1 VPCNSSG
8 SISSAPCPI
17 LPIISGGLT
26 LALLDILICNACNG
40 LHREA
45 RALPLANCRGSV
57 SGLSTC
63 LLFPTRPFTYGLLN
77 RDRGSVYSGKNCCQA
92 QSSSGQQLS
101 PMQYTALH
109 VLRYLTLC
117 LCHTAHT
124 VLTLE
129 PLIYP
134 LACRSRPHK
143 RYCSRKRAHPLNS
156 NTALETERKKHLFA
170 SQTSKK
176 QVCNVCSAYVAV
188 LWHYFIGHW
197 TIDSRTRETGSKTAV
212 FQGREKGEQ
221 ASGSADKQ
229 QQSRPPLHSQQP
241 VVSHHKNN
249 LCALTSF
256 SPHPS

>member
-1 VPCNSSG
+1 
-8 SISSAPCPI
+8 
-17 LPIISGGLT
+17 
-26 LALLDILICNACNG
+26 
-40 LHREA
+40 
-45 RALPLANCRGSV
+45 
-57 SGLSTC
+57 
-63 LLFPTRPFTYGLLN
+63 
-77 RDRGSVYSGKNCCQA
+77 
-92 QSSSGQQLS
+92 
-101 PMQYTALH
+101 MQYTALH

-212 FQGREKGEQ
+212 FQGRKK
-221 ASGSADKQ
+221 ASKRADRQ
-229 QQSRPPLHSQQP
+229 TSSSNHHLHSTP
-241 VVSHHKNN
+241 SSLWSHITKII
-249 LCALTSF
+249 CA
-256 SPHPS
+256 P